1 LLFTYEKDTFGGV
14 CQNFISLTKK
24 MLALHKFINILTY
37 CLIATGLSVVLY
49 PRYIRLLKYLKA
61 GKTIREVSATG
72 EKSEIFTQL
81 HAHKAGTPTM
91 GGGLFI
97 IIMLIMVA
105 LSFLLQKLRFIN
117 FSLWNPQETY
127 IILFGF
133 FSMGLI
139 GLVDDF
145 LNIKNFGKIK

>member
-1 LLFTYEKDTFGGV
+1 MYLLFTHKKDTLTKV
-14 CQNFISLTKK
+14 YQNFIPLTKK
-24 MLALHKFINILTY
+24 MLALHKFINILIY

-91 GGGLFI
+91 
-97 IIMLIMVA
+97 
-105 LSFLLQKLRFIN
+105 
-117 FSLWNPQETY
+117 
-127 IILFGF
+127 
-133 FSMGLI
+133 
-139 GLVDDF
+139 
-145 LNIKNFGKIK
+145 